1 MINTLSETPLVQIT
15 KFYEEAF
22 GRLDADRPI
31 PAIDVTYY
39 PYISLNQTIRVRD
52 GRVFVRIA
60 EMCRDMPAEFHRA
73 LAYILVAKLLR
84 KRVPKWTDEVYSSFV
99 DSAEMRERAND
110 RKRSHGRKIVT
121 THKGEVYDLEEIFE
135 NLNFWYF
142 GGQLAKPVLTWSA
155 KKTYR
160 ILAHHDATHE
170 TIVVSKSLDATD
182 VPRFVVEYIV
192 FHEMLHIKHP
202 TVHHNGRRYNH
213 TPAFRRD
220 ERNFPEFQAA
230 EDWIERSIRKLKRR
244 ARKK

>member
-1 MINTLSETPLVQIT
+1 MTNDPSHIPLDQVR
-15 KFYEEAF
+15 KFYEGAF
-22 GRLDADRPI
+22 AAFNQDRAI
-31 PAIDVTYY
+31 PDIDVTYY
-39 PYISLNQTIRVRD
+39 PYVGLNQTIRVRD

-60 EMCRDMPAEFHRA
+60 DMCRDMPAEPHRA

-84 KRVPKWTDEVYSSFV
+84 KRVPRKADEVYSSYI
-99 DSAEMRERAND
+99 DTPEMRERSNA
-110 RKRSHGRKIVT
+110 RKRSHGRKVVT
-121 THKGEVYDLEEIFE
+121 THKGEVYDLDEIFE

-142 GGQLAKPVLTWSA
+142 EGQLPKPVLTWST

-170 TIVVSKSLDATD
+170 TIVVSKSLDARD
-182 VPRFVVEYIV
+182 VPRWVVEYIV
-192 FHEMLHIKHP
+192 YHEMLHIKHP

-213 TPAFRRD
+213 TAVFRND
-220 ERNFPEFQAA
+220 ERKFPHFQAA